1 MYDYIIIGGGITG
14 LYTLHQL
21 EKKYKNKQILL
32 VDERDYFGGR
42 LITHKKPHYEIGGA
56 RFNDNHVLLLKL
68 IQEFKLTKVP
78 LSSDKIFIQK
88 TKNDTILF
96 DHVNEVFDSI
106 MHNIIQKSK
115 DFTKHELQQYTLKQF
130 IDRISGS
137 TTLSKQLIHIFGYDS
152 EFTKMNC
159 YDSILSLES
168 DFISNH
174 FYVLKEGLSALMNN
188 IYQSH
193 RSKSHITF
201 KQNMKILNI
210 SKESDGYTLNCNKNH
225 TFMGK
230 KIIIAVKSEQLKQFK
245 ILSPIFP
252 LLKHIYSA
260 ALLRIYAIYPKQ
272 NGKVWFQD
280 MPITSTNSFLR
291 QIIPIDY
298 NSGLIMISYTD
309 NDDIAPFYK
318 DKRSFLLKSESVLKK
333 MIHDEIQVL
342 FPNKK
347 IPKPTYFKP
356 HLWEIGVH
364 HWKPKCDSVSVY
376 RKIVNPIKDIYIVG
390 EAFSQKQA
398 WMEGGLETVQSIM
411 AKL

>member
-1 MYDYIIIGGGITG
+1 MYDYTIIGGGITG
-14 LYTLHQL
+14 LYVLHQL
-21 EKKYKNKQILL
+21 EKKYKNKKILL

-42 LITHKKPHYEIGGA
+42 IITHKKPQYEIGGA
-56 RFNDNHVLLLKL
+56 RFNDNHILLLNL
-68 IQEFKLTKVP
+68 IKEFKLTKVP

-106 MHNIIQKSK
+106 INNIIKKSK
-115 DFTKHELQQYTLKQF
+115 DYSKDELQQYTLKEF
-130 IDRISGS
+130 IDRISNS
-137 TTLSKQLIHIFGYDS
+137 TTLSKKLIDIFGYNS

-159 YDSILSLES
+159 YDSILSLET
-168 DFISNH
+168 DFISNK
-174 FYVLKEGLSALMNN
+174 FYILKEGLSELMNR
-188 IYQSH
+188 IYKLH
-193 RSKSHITF
+193 NSKSHITF
-201 KQNMKILNI
+201 KKNMKILNI
-210 SKESDGYTLNCNKNH
+210 SKDSNCYILKCNKNH
-225 TFMGK
+225 TFITK

-260 ALLRIYAIYPKQ
+260 SLLRIYAIYPKQ

-280 MPITSTNSFLR
+280 MPTTTTNSFLR

-309 NDDIAPFYK
+309 NDDIVPFYK
-318 DKRSFLLKSESVLKK
+318 DKRKFLLKSENVLKK
-333 MIHDEIQVL
+333 MIHDEIQLL

-356 HLWEIGVH
+356 YLWEVGVH
-364 HWKPKCDSVSVY
+364 HWKPKCDSVSIY
-376 RKIVNPIKDIYIVG
+376 RKIVNPLKNIFIVG

-398 WMEGGLETVQSIM
+398 WMEGGLETVNSIM
-411 AKL
+411 TKI